1 MAELLET
8 WAVIVAAGSGTRL
21 GADVPKAFVGLGGRA
36 LLARAV
42 ELFEEHD
49 AIDRMVVVVPAGWEE
64 PATLLAD
71 QLVAG
76 KVAAAVI
83 GGATRAESVAL
94 GLAELP
100 PDADVV
106 LVHDAARPLA
116 TPALVDRVL
125 AALREADGAVP
136 GLPPADTIKRVK
148 DGVVS
153 ETLDRSSLT
162 AVQTPQAF
170 RGEAIRR
177 AYGRPAG
184 ELAMATDCASLV
196 EAAGLAVAV
205 VEGERR
211 NIKVTE
217 REDLAYAQ
225 WLLELDEPA

>member
-76 KVAAAVI
+76 KVAAVVT

-177 AYGRPAG
+177 AYDRPPG
-184 ELAMATDCASLV
+184 QLAAATDCASLL
-196 EAAGLAVAV
+196 EAAGLTVAV

-217 REDLAYAQ
+217 REDLAYAT

>member
-76 KVAAAVI
+76 KVAAAVT

-100 PDADVV
+100 PDAVMAAKFREACERIESKGT
-106 LVHDAARPLA
+106 AARRSPRLA
-116 TPALVDRVL
+116 PKPELAVPQDFA
-125 AALREADGAVP
+125 AALREN
-136 GLPPADTIKRVK
+136 
-148 DGVVS
+148 
-153 ETLDRSSLT
+153 
-162 AVQTPQAF
+162 
-170 RGEAIRR
+170 RR
-177 AYGRPAG
+177 AAATFEAFPPSQRREYIEWVSDAKQDATRAKR
-184 ELAMATDCASLV
+184 LATSI
-196 EAAGLAVAV
+196 EWLA
-205 VEGERR
+205 EGKRR
-211 NIKVTE
+211 NWKYET
-217 REDLAYAQ
+217 R
-225 WLLELDEPA
+225 